1 MPLRF
6 GPFTLDLDQRR
17 LLSSGR
23 DIPLAPK
30 AFELLRLL
38 IQQRPRA
45 ISKDE
50 IISTVW
56 KDTFVTE
63 NNVATTIRDLREAL
77 DDQAK
82 TPRYIRTS
90 YSYGYAFVADV
101 ESEEPRVLVD
111 REISNWRLIYAQR
124 ELPIRQGE
132 NIVGRTGVDVVAID
146 SVTVSRHHARLTLEG
161 SRLYCEDLGSKN
173 GTWVQSKP
181 ATTRIE
187 VHDGDELRLGSVIVI
202 ARIVTQ
208 ALTTQTVE
216 RPRDRPR

>member
-23 DIPLAPK
+23 DIPLTPK

-38 IQQRPRA
+38 IEQRPRA
-45 ISKDE
+45 ISKDD
-50 IISTVW
+50 IIQTVW

-77 DDQAK
+77 ADDAR

-90 YSYGYAFVADV
+90 YAYGYAFVADV
-101 ESEEPRVLVD
+101 SSDPARAMEDGS
-111 REISNWRLIYAQR
+111 SNWRLIYAQR
-124 ELPIRQGE
+124 ELLVKPGE
-132 NIVGRTGVDVVAID
+132 NIVGRTGTDVLAID

-161 SRLYCEDLGSKN
+161 ARLFCEDLGSKN
-173 GTWVQSKP
+173 GTWVQSQP
-181 ATTRIE
+181 ANTRLE
-187 VHDGDELRLGSVIVI
+187 VHDGAELRFGSAVVI
-202 ARIVTQ
+202 ARIVSEAQ
-208 ALTTQTVE
+208 TTQTVE
-216 RPRDRPR
+216 RPIR